1 MRFSIVS
8 RDLFWFLK
16 PEFACSSH
24 FWQDAKLS
32 GSCLDEREVFEFIVC
47 GDPKQKRCYCIA
59 HFASYLKNFGNE
71 NSQTLRVH
79 HHLAV
84 AQNYRPLTN
93 TN

>member
-1 MRFSIVS
+1 MRFSIAS
-8 RDLFWFLK
+8 RD
-16 PEFACSSH
+16 FACSSH

-47 GDPKQKRCYCIA
+47 GDPKRKRRYCIA

-79 HHLAV
+79 VFTWLWLKTIDH
-84 AQNYRPLTN
+84 
-93 TN
+93 